1 MDKILELIEHMSP
14 EEIRV
19 LIMELWL
26 VHDSKVRK

>member
-1 MDKILELIEHMSP
+1 MEKILELVSQMSP

-26 VHDSKVRK
+26 VHDSKVKK